1 MSAYLLAIIGIVLL
15 SSILSVVL
23 PGGKTA
29 KFIKGIAK
37 LCCLAVIL
45 APILGFFRGN
55 GDGNIKFPF
64 FSSETVIETDDAFI
78 DYCSTKRIENAEA
91 ELKKKLEETF
101 SVEVE
106 VTLLWEYRS
115 SMTESESASNDNY
128 LSVYQGK
135 EIKIT
140 KALLKDSR
148 DNIGGEVKKKMTE
161 HIVKEYGCEVEFI
174 E

>member
-45 APILGFFRGN
+45 APVLSFFREN
-55 GDGNIKFPF
+55 GDGKINFPF

-78 DYCSTKRIENAEA
+78 DYCSTKRVENAEEDFEEKME
-91 ELKKKLEETF
+91 ELF
-101 SVEVE
+101 SVRVE
-106 VTLLWEYRS
+106 ATLLWEYCGAV
-115 SMTESESASNDNY
+115 TEGGEDGY
-128 LSVYQGK
+128 LSVYEGT

-140 KALLKDSR
+140 KVLLKDIEG
-148 DNIGGEVKKKMTE
+148 NIDEEVREKMKE
-161 HIVKEYGCEVEFI
+161 HITEKYGCEVEFV

>member
-1 MSAYLLAIIGIVLL
+1 MSGYLLSIVGIVLL

-23 PGGKTA
+23 PGGKTV
-29 KFIKGIAK
+29 KFIKGITK

-45 APILGFFRGN
+45 APVLGFFKKAAS
-55 GDGNIKFPF
+55 GDGKINFPF
-64 FSSETVIETDDAFI
+64 FSSETVIETDGAFI

-91 ELKKKLEETF
+91 ELEKKLKETF

-106 VTLLWEYRS
+106 ATLLWEYS
-115 SMTESESASNDNY
+115 GSLNEEEGDGY
-128 LSVYQGK
+128 LSVYEGK

-140 KALLKDSR
+140 KVLLMDSAGSI
-148 DNIGGEVKKKMTE
+148 DGEVRKKMTE
-161 HIVKEYGCEVEFI
+161 HIVGEYGCEVEFG